1 MNENIAKIPT
11 NIQVFKNGFKFGN
24 LCITKMNCILNISDR
39 RIELDVKYHYKKYNY
54 NYSNCINK
62 LYILEEESEEI
73 FEMILPLFDNIVK
86 EAENKCITKAIALK
100 GVGIDGDISLC
111 TIKEIFEECFYK
123 TFAHLEKERKNEE
136 NKFEKIDNSPTVLHI
151 INEDNKVNI
160 EDLSIIHLDCIF
172 DEIDNCILIKYRY
185 QYTSTYASDLIYSN
199 TFRVLKDENVED
211 IINYYPLFELGV
223 FTGLNNA
230 KREYRETEK
239 YDKEIDAIK
248 EELNKSF
255 LVTYTHIN
263 VFKKLQK

>member
-1 MNENIAKIPT
+1 MKEKEINYPT
-11 NIQVFKNGFKFGN
+11 NIQVFKNGFKFGK
-24 LCITKMNCILNISDR
+24 LCITQMNCILNISDK
-39 RIELDVKYHYKKYNY
+39 RIELDLKYHYEKNNY
-54 NYSNCINK
+54 NYSNCRNNF
-62 LYILEEESEEI
+62 YILEEENEEI
-73 FEMILPLFDNIVK
+73 FEMILPFFDNIVK
-86 EAENKCITKAIALK
+86 EAENTCIIKAIALK
-100 GVGIDGDISLC
+100 DVGMDGDIALC
-111 TIKEIFEECFYK
+111 TIKEIFEGCFYK
-123 TFAHLEKERKNEE
+123 TFAYLEKERMKKINL
-136 NKFEKIDNSPTVLHI
+136 KKIDNSPTALHV

-172 DEIDNCILIKYRY
+172 DTTVNCLLVNYRY
-185 QYTSTYASDLIYSN
+185 QYISTYASDLIYSN

-211 IINYYPLFELGV
+211 IINYYPLFELAV

>member
-1 MNENIAKIPT
+1 MKEKEINYPT

-54 NYSNCINK
+54 NYSNCI
-62 LYILEEESEEI
+62 YILEKESEEI
-73 FEMILPLFDNIVK
+73 FEMILPHFDNIVK

-100 GVGIDGDISLC
+100 GVSIDGDISLC

-136 NKFEKIDNSPTVLHI
+136 NKFEKIDNSPTVLHV

-185 QYTSTYASDLIYSN
+185 QYSYTYASDLIYSN

-263 VFKKLQK
+263 VFKKLQKLIN